1 MFWLVFRRELKI
13 AFRSFSELVN
23 PLWFFLIVITLFPL
37 SIGPEPQLLSRIAVG
52 IFWVAAILS
61 SLLSLERLF
70 KDDYLDGSLEQLLL
84 APHPLFITVLAKVIA
99 HWCVTGVP
107 LILLSP
113 IAALMLSFDASTLL
127 VLAGTLLL
135 GTPILSF
142 IGAIGAA
149 LTVSLKKGGVLV
161 SLLVLPLYIPV
172 LIYATGTMEAYSFNM
187 PLNSYLAILAALLAA
202 SVTLSPIAIAAAL
215 KLNVSNS

>member
-1 MFWLVFRRELKI
+1 MFWLLIKRELKI

-37 SIGPEPQLLSRIAVG
+37 SIGPEPQLLARISVG

-84 APHPLFITVLAKVIA
+84 APNPLFVTVLAKVIA
-99 HWCVTGVP
+99 HWLVTGLP

-113 IAALMLSFDASTLL
+113 IAALMLSFNSDTLL

-135 GTPILSF
+135 GTPVLSF

-172 LIYATGTMEAYSFNM
+172 LIYATGTMEAHSFNM
-187 PLNSYLAILAALLAA
+187 PLNGYFAILAALFAA
-202 SVTLSPIAIAAAL
+202 SLTFSPLAIAAAL
-215 KLNVSNS
+215 KINISNS

>member
-1 MFWLVFRRELKI
+1 MFGLLIKRELKI

-37 SIGPEPQLLSRIAVG
+37 SIGPEPQLLARISVG

-84 APHPLFITVLAKVIA
+84 APHPLFITVLAKVIS
-99 HWCVTGVP
+99 HWLVTGLP
-107 LILLSP
+107 LVLLSP
-113 IAALMLSFDASTLL
+113 VAAIMLSIDGDTLL

-135 GTPILSF
+135 GTPVLSF

-187 PLNSYLAILAALLAA
+187 PLGGYFAILGALFAA
-202 SVTLSPIAIAAAL
+202 SITFSPLAIAAAL
-215 KLNVSNS
+215 KINVSNS

>member
-1 MFWLVFRRELKI
+1 MFWLLIKRELKI

-37 SIGPEPQLLSRIAVG
+37 SIGPEPQLLSRISVG
-52 IFWVAAILS
+52 VFWVAAILS

-84 APHPLFITVLAKVIA
+84 APHPLFITVFAKVIA
-99 HWCVTGVP
+99 HWLVTGLP

-113 IAALMLSFDASTLL
+113 IAALMLSFTSDTLM

-135 GTPILSF
+135 GTPVLSF

-149 LTVSLKKGGVLV
+149 LTVSLKKV
-161 SLLVLPLYIPV
+161 
-172 LIYATGTMEAYSFNM
+172 AC
-187 PLNSYLAILAALLAA
+187 
-202 SVTLSPIAIAAAL
+202 
-215 KLNVSNS
+215 

>member
-1 MFWLVFRRELKI
+1 MFWLTLKRELTI
-13 AFRSFSELVN
+13 AFRNLSELVN

-37 SIGPEPQLLSRIAVG
+37 SLGPEPQLLSQIAVG

-84 APHPLFITVLAKVIA
+84 APHPLFMTVLAKVIA
-99 HWCVTGVP
+99 HWLVTGVP

-113 IAALMLSFDASTLL
+113 IAALMLSFDGKTLL
-127 VLAGTLLL
+127 ILIGTLLL

-172 LIYATGTMEAYSFNM
+172 LIYATGTMEAYRFNM
-187 PLNSYLAILAALLAA
+187 PLNSYFAILGALLAA
-202 SVTLSPIAIAAAL
+202 SITFSPLAIAAAL
-215 KLNVSNS
+215 RINVNNS